1 MTSQQDDQTQ
11 QTTTGQLH
19 IFFGSAPGVGKTW
32 AMVDAAQEK
41 RAAGLDV
48 VVGLVDTHDRPEFA
62 ALLNGLEVI
71 PLREV
76 AYQGVLLRELDLNA
90 IIRRKPKLVLID
102 DLPHTNAPGT
112 RNAKRYQDVLELLQA
127 GINVFTTLNVQHV
140 SSVAAAVEEI
150 TGIPVREQVPDFVLE
165 MATSIRLIDL
175 EPNEL
180 LQRLSKRL
188 KAQRIVANGGSFLPK
203 DDSAV
208 FNKRDNLLMLRE
220 LAMRVAASR
229 LDDDVHHLVESD
241 HFVDPWAGS
250 SKIMVGI
257 SASPANERLLRA
269 TRRLVG
275 ELHTTWLAVYV
286 EQQSDANL
294 DEAIRQR
301 IHAHLQLA
309 KELGAETLTVAGQN
323 VAVKLVEIAEQ
334 YGVSRVVVGRTYR
347 KRGMLWTKPS
357 LADQIMEL
365 SDNLDILILR

>member
-1 MTSQQDDQTQ
+1 MTQYDQA
-11 QTTTGQLH
+11 TTSGQLH

-41 RAAGLDV
+41 HAAGLDV
-48 VVGLVDTHDRPEFA
+48 VIGLVDTHDRPEFA

-71 PLREV
+71 PQREV
-76 AYQGVLLRELDLNA
+76 VYQGVALRELDLNA
-90 IIRRKPKLVLID
+90 ILRRNPKIVLID
-102 DLPHTNAPGT
+102 DLPHTNAPGA
-112 RNAKRYQDVLELLQA
+112 RNAKRYQDVLELVQA

-140 SSVAAAVEEI
+140 ASVAAAVEEI
-150 TGIPVREQVPDFVLE
+150 TGIAVREQVPDFVLE

-175 EPNEL
+175 EPAEL

-188 KAQRIVANGGSFLPK
+188 KATQSVTAGGVAFRPSE
-203 DDSAV
+203 DDAM
-208 FNKRDNLLMLRE
+208 FNKRDNLLILRE

-229 LDDDVHHLVESD
+229 LDDDVHHLVEPN
-241 HFVDPWAGS
+241 HYVDAWTGS
-250 SKIMVGI
+250 SKILVGI

-286 EQQSDANL
+286 ELPTDANL
-294 DEAIRQR
+294 DEPIRQR
-301 IHAHLQLA
+301 IQAHLQLA

-323 VAVKLVEIAEQ
+323 VATKLVEIAEQ
-334 YGVSRVVVGRTYR
+334 YGASRIVVGRTFR
-347 KRGMLWTKPS
+347 KRGMFLNKLS